1 MIIVLSPAKTLD
13 YETPMNG
20 IDYTVANHL
29 SKSAELI
36 RTLKSYE
43 TEDISK
49 LMGLS
54 SNLAFLN
61 FERYQ
66 SWKKPTKPSADAR
79 QAVFAFQGDVY
90 QGLEAA
96 TMKKGDLKFA
106 QKHLR
111 ILSGLYGVLKPLD
124 LMAPYR
130 LEMGTKLAT
139 KKHDDLYGFWK
150 DTLTA
155 DINAQLAEQKDS
167 TLINLASNEYFN
179 ALNKK
184 DIAGDIV
191 SPVFK
196 DYKNGDYK
204 IISFFAKKARGMMA
218 RYIIDNKVTNPD
230 GLATFNYG
238 GYKFN
243 AKLSQD
249 NAPTFTRKT
258 S

>member
-36 RTLKSYE
+36 KTLKSYE

-66 SWKKPTKPSADAR
+66 SWKKPTKPNADAR

-96 TMKKGDLKFA
+96 TMNKGDLKICS
-106 QKHLR
+106 KTLKNSLR
-111 ILSGLYGVLKPLD
+111 SIRS
-124 LMAPYR
+124 
-130 LEMGTKLAT
+130 
-139 KKHDDLYGFWK
+139 
-150 DTLTA
+150 
-155 DINAQLAEQKDS
+155 AETS
-167 TLINLASNEYFN
+167 RSNGAVSFR
-179 ALNKK
+179 
-184 DIAGDIV
+184 DGHQAG
-191 SPVFK
+191 
-196 DYKNGDYK
+196 YE
-204 IISFFAKKARGMMA
+204 KAR
-218 RYIIDNKVTNPD
+218 
-230 GLATFNYG
+230 
-238 GYKFN
+238 
-243 AKLSQD
+243 
-249 NAPTFTRKT
+249 
-258 S
+258 

>member
-36 RTLKSYE
+36 KTLKSYE

-79 QAVFAFQGDVY
+79 
-90 QGLEAA
+90 
-96 TMKKGDLKFA
+96 
-106 QKHLR
+106 
-111 ILSGLYGVLKPLD
+111 LS
-124 LMAPYR
+124 
-130 LEMGTKLAT
+130 
-139 KKHDDLYGFWK
+139 
-150 DTLTA
+150 
-155 DINAQLAEQKDS
+155 
-167 TLINLASNEYFN
+167 LIH
-179 ALNKK
+179 
-184 DIAGDIV
+184 
-191 SPVFK
+191 
-196 DYKNGDYK
+196 
-204 IISFFAKKARGMMA
+204 ISE
-218 RYIIDNKVTNPD
+218 
-230 GLATFNYG
+230 
-238 GYKFN
+238 
-243 AKLSQD
+243 
-249 NAPTFTRKT
+249 PTRP

>member
-36 RTLKSYE
+36 KTLKSYE

-130 LEMGTKLAT
+130 LETVSYTHL
-139 KKHDDLYGFWK
+139 
-150 DTLTA
+150 TLPT
-155 DINAQLAEQKDS
+155 N
-167 TLINLASNEYFN
+167 SN
-179 ALNKK
+179 
-184 DIAGDIV
+184 V
-191 SPVFK
+191 
-196 DYKNGDYK
+196 
-204 IISFFAKKARGMMA
+204 
-218 RYIIDNKVTNPD
+218 
-230 GLATFNYG
+230 
-238 GYKFN
+238 
-243 AKLSQD
+243 
-249 NAPTFTRKT
+249 
-258 S
+258 